1 MRRIGPFAYNVIK
14 CDKNSVGMSVRV
26 IYQVCKVYFT
36 GLQVEY
42 QEILSFNLLYL
53 KINIGDYGVL

>member
-1 MRRIGPFAYNVIK
+1 
-14 CDKNSVGMSVRV
+14 MSVRV

-53 KINIGDYGVL
+53 KINIGNYGVL

>member
-1 MRRIGPFAYNVIK
+1 ML
-14 CDKNSVGMSVRV
+14 VRV

-42 QEILSFNLLYL
+42 QEIQLSNLLYL
-53 KINIGDYGVL
+53 KINIGDYRAL